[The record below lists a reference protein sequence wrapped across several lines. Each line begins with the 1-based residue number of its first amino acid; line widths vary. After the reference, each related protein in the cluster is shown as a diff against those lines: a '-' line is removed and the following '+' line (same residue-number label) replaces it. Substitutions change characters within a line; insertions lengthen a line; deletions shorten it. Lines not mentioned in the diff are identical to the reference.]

1 LISRNFIKSSLIY
14 TLTGALPMASA
25 IILLP
30 LYIANLSTADYGA
43 LSIYLVFSALVQI
56 LVMYSFDS
64 SLYIHFHEYKNDQRT
79 LSSFVSSAFVLMLMI
94 GAGVSVVS
102 SILGDIVLVHFFAEH
117 SLTFYPYGI
126 VALGT
131 GILQSLLKVYTNLL
145 QSRQKAEAFFWTN
158 LFNFLFTLTFT
169 VVGIKLFPQTL
180 IGPLGGRLIAAIF
193 SGIWVLVRVF
203 SEFGFHFNYPLLRS
217 SFGFN
222 LYAFIYQVQQWLI
235 NSFDRVIM
243 AFFGVSL
250 AGVGVY
256 DFALKCVLG
265 IELIMNGLN
274 NSSYPKVISAFMAQE
289 KKQST
294 PEINR
299 YYHGNTA
306 IVMLMV
312 CLTIFFFPLLLE
324 TFLASKTSYLQAIP
338 FIPYVAS
345 LYLFRMIRLYFAV
358 PYSVLKYTKPLPV
371 VYMIVSAVKIGL
383 IVLLLGRYQTYGVII
398 GSFCSVIVEIVLLRL
413 FVQDRFTFRFNSFK
427 MIVAPLLLFLMIV
440 MLEPWFGDTFGWLI
454 HAIYLLSCGVLLW
467 WTYRNEIRVLIG
479 RSTLKV
485 KD

>member
-1 LISRNFIKSSLIY
+1 
-14 TLTGALPMASA
+14 MASA

-64 SLYIHFHEYKNDQRT
+64 SLYIHYHEYKNDEGK
-79 LSSFVSSAFVLMLMI
+79 LSSFISSAFVLMLMI
-94 GAGVSVVS
+94 GAGVSAVS
-102 SILGDIVLVHFFAEH
+102 FLLGDVVLVRFFAGQ
-117 SLTFYPYGI
+117 SLSFYPYGI

-145 QSRQKAEAFFWTN
+145 QSRQKAETFFWTN
-158 LFNFLFTLTFT
+158 LFNFLFTLVFT

-180 IGPLGGRLIAAIF
+180 IGPLGGRLVAAVF
-193 SGIWVLVRVF
+193 SGAWVLARVF

-256 DFALKCVLG
+256 DFALKCVLV

-274 NSSYPKVISAFMAQE
+274 NSSYPKVISALMAQE
-289 KKQST
+289 KKHTT

-306 IVMLMV
+306 VVMLMI
-312 CLTIFFFPLLLE
+312 CLTVFFFPLLLD
-324 TFLASKTSYLQAIP
+324 TFLASKASYMQAIP

-345 LYLFRMIRLYFAV
+345 LYFFRMIRLYFAV
-358 PYSVLKYTKPLPV
+358 PYSVLKYTKPLPAI
-371 VYMIVSAVKIGL
+371 YMIVSAVKIGL
-383 IVLLLGRYQTYGVII
+383 IVLLLDRYQTYGVII
-398 GSFCSVIVEIVLLRL
+398 ASFGSVIVEIVLLRL
-413 FVQDRFTFRFNSFK
+413 FVRDRFTFHYNSFK
-427 MIVAPLLLFLMIV
+427 MIIAPVLLFLMVII
-440 MLEPWFGDTFGWLI
+440 LEPMFSDNFGWLV
-454 HAIYLLSCGVLLW
+454 HAVYLLSCGGLLW
-467 WTYRNEIRVLIG
+467 WTYRHEIRALVVSRIA
-479 RSTLKV
+479 RR
-485 KD
+485 